1 MPRLWHAFS
10 IKHSLSILLS
20 PKIWAKP
27 TPPARASNYLQ
38 FQACPKI
45 YAYIGVFRYCSG
57 QRPAQLGR
65 KAKSLCFSSATP
77 LCSLNPRGP
86 RRRKMPVRRLERKQR
101 YCGPSIAEPAGS
113 AGSVSSAGSTGSAGP
128 QRTPRARRARQI
140 HPADPAGPA
149 SRPTGSA
156 ARSSAA
162 RMCVVRLRA
171 CALSPC
177 ERCGARAQG
186 RRIMAKQISFIHVR

>member
-1 MPRLWHAFS
+1 
-10 IKHSLSILLS
+10 
-20 PKIWAKP
+20 
-27 TPPARASNYLQ
+27 
-38 FQACPKI
+38 
-45 YAYIGVFRYCSG
+45 
-57 QRPAQLGR
+57 
-65 KAKSLCFSSATP
+65 
-77 LCSLNPRGP
+77 
-86 RRRKMPVRRLERKQR
+86 MPVRRLERKQR

-140 HPADPAGPA
+140 HPADPAGLA
-149 SRPTGSA
+149 SRPTESA

-177 ERCGARAQG
+177 ERCGARARPTNHG
-186 RRIMAKQISFIHVR
+186 KANFFHPRPMTLALMALDAATTLCNVQAITSEQSRA